1 MAPNLLVLSCHQQL
15 LENKHEKFTI
25 SKRFNLYTRCNG
37 T

>member
-1 MAPNLLVLSCHQQL
+1 MASNLLILNCHQQL

-25 SKRFNLYTRCNG
+25 SKRFNLYTRSNG